1 MDGNFNCNYFVTGL
15 DLSFG
20 MDLFLK
26 ESFLVTLQLTPQFN
40 YLFIN
45 SKSIS
50 VDDPYERFVNY
61 GRNYPDFKIGYFDIL
76 LTYKF

>member
-1 MDGNFNCNYFVTGL
+1 MDGNFNCNYFVTGV

-40 YLFIN
+40 YLILN
-45 SKSIS
+45 SNSIS
-50 VDDPYERFVNY
+50 VDDPLDWFVNY
-61 GRNYPDFKIGYFDIL
+61 GRDYADFKIGYFDIL

>member
-1 MDGNFNCNYFVTGL
+1 MDGNFNCNYFVTGV

-40 YLFIN
+40 YLIVN

-50 VDDPYERFVNY
+50 VDDPLERFVNY
-61 GRNYPDFKIGYFDIL
+61 GRNYADFKIGYFDIL

>member
-15 DLSFG
+15 DMSFG
-20 MDLFLK
+20 MDLFLS
-26 ESFLVTLQLTPQFN
+26 ESIVLTFQLTPQFN
-40 YLFIN
+40 YLIVN

-50 VDDPYERFVNY
+50 VDDPLDRFINY
-61 GRNYPDFKIGYFDIL
+61 GRSYPDFKIRYFDLL

>member
-15 DLSFG
+15 DISFG
-20 MDLFLK
+20 MDLFLS
-26 ESFLVTLQLTPQFN
+26 ESIVLTFQLTPQFN
-40 YLFIN
+40 YLIVN

-50 VDDPYERFVNY
+50 VDDPLERFVNY
-61 GRNYPDFKIGYFDIL
+61 GRSYPDFKIGYFDLL

>member
-1 MDGNFNCNYFVTGL
+1 MDGNFNCNYFVTGV

-26 ESFLVTLQLTPQFN
+26 ESFFGYLQLTPQFN
-40 YLFIN
+40 YLILN

-50 VDDPYERFVNY
+50 VDDPLDRFVNY
-61 GRNYPDFKIGYFDIL
+61 GRDYADFKIGYFDIL